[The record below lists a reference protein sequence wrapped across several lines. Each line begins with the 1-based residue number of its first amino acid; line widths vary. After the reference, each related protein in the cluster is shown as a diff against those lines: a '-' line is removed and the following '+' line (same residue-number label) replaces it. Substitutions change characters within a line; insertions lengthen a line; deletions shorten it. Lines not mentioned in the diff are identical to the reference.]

1 MLEEEH
7 DPLNLLYSDRGLE
20 GGCTL
25 AFCTLCRRGQQSLV
39 EDVAAMS
46 GFSFGCCLFAL
57 TLLFGVFQLCGKL
70 HATRKAAGKVS
81 YQTGGYSWETPISR
95 CMAAEWDR

>member
-7 DPLNLLYSDRGLE
+7 DLLNPLYNKGGLE
-20 GGCTL
+20 GGSIPV
-25 AFCTLCRRGQQSLV
+25 FSTLCRRWQQSLV

-57 TLLFGVFQLCGKL
+57 ILFFQVFQLCGKH

-81 YQTGGYSWETPISR
+81 YQTGGYSGETPISH